1 MKRDELY
8 TSNSDNM
15 NDMIF
20 TVILLFWGLLVG
32 EAFNIDTDVP
42 IVKLGLPESYFGYSV
57 APHFINRAGTVLPV

>member
-1 MKRDELY
+1 
-8 TSNSDNM
+8 M